1 MDPDSKPNPRTFSL
15 RAIVSRARASAARTL
30 EEAAKIMAEETATK
44 RPEPPQNPRSED
56 AGH

>member
-30 EEAAKIMAEETATK
+30 EEAAKIMAEETATSG
-44 RPEPPQNPRSED
+44 PHAPQNPRSED
-56 AGH
+56 AGD